1 MSATG
6 ALQVRLW
13 DEWRRITRFLESGRV
28 AFARERDLWAG
39 LELVNPD
46 AIKLNVPPE
55 GRPSGRGYRIGLP
68 SHQEALADEELFH
81 AAVLLHTYA
90 LTEAVSHEVL
100 VLRGVT
106 FGTGI
111 ESWGLAL
118 LQSHPGPD
126 GPRGWSAQVSEA
138 DLVETT
144 VHRNVFA
151 HGGRRLD
158 ERAVARLHRVAR
170 TSWNVGDHVP
180 LAYDALRVHR
190 ARLRQLL
197 RDGGLGEDR

>member
-1 MSATG
+1 MATTE
-6 ALQVRLW
+6 ALQGRLW
-13 DEWRRITRFLESGRV
+13 DEWRRITRFLESGRI

-46 AIKLNVPPE
+46 DVKLNVPPE
-55 GRPSGRGYRIGLP
+55 GKTTGRGYRIDLP
-68 SHQEALADEELFH
+68 SHQASLADEELFH

-100 VLRGVT
+100 ALRGAT
-106 FGTGI
+106 FGYGI

-118 LQSHPGPD
+118 LQSYPGPE
-126 GPRGWSAQVSEA
+126 GPRGWSKTLPEGE
-138 DLVETT
+138 LVETA

-151 HGGRRLD
+151 HGQRHLD
-158 ERAVARLHRVAR
+158 ERSVARLNRAGR
-170 TSWNVGDHVP
+170 TTWKTGDVVP
-180 LAYDALRVHR
+180 LAYDTVRAHR

-197 RDGGLGEDR
+197 RDGGLG

>member
-1 MSATG
+1 MSATE
-6 ALQVRLW
+6 ALQGRLW

-46 AIKLNVPPE
+46 AVKLNVPPE
-55 GRPSGRGYRIGLP
+55 GRSAGRGYRIGLP
-68 SHQEALADEELFH
+68 SHQAALADEELFH
-81 AAVLLHTYA
+81 TAVLLHTYA
-90 LTEAVSHEVL
+90 LTEAVSHEAL
-100 VLRGVT
+100 ALRGVT

-118 LQSHPGPD
+118 LRSCPGST
-126 GPRGWSAQVSEA
+126 GPSWWSDAVVEA
-138 DLVETT
+138 DLVETV

-151 HGGRRLD
+151 HGQRHLD
-158 ERAVARLHRVAR
+158 ERAVARLHRVGR
-170 TSWNVGDHVP
+170 TTWQTGDEVF

-197 RDGGLGEDR
+197 RDGGLGTDR